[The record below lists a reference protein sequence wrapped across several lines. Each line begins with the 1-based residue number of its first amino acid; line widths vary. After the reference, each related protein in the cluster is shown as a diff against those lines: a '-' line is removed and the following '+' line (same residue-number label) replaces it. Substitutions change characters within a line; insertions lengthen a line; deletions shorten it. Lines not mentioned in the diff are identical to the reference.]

1 MMQVV
6 VRMSINVQMDGVS
19 QLGGCVTETTTVAT
33 MPMNRTVLDVPP
45 PPPPQPQYHQVY
57 YVVIVNAV
65 FDLFACIPVQNIGRN
80 RPTSHKMRGS
90 CTL

>member
-57 YVVIVNAV
+57 YMVIVNAV
-65 FDLFACIPVQNIGRN
+65 FDLFACVTVKRMALL
-80 RPTSHKMRGS
+80 KGS
-90 CTL
+90 AMNEFEQS